1 MFYVWSSNWIK
12 EVWEVRDILG
22 KGMGSVKILF
32 ELRDCLEE
40 YNVVFSV
47 IVVKNKGSW
56 IVWKKS
62 IVL

>member
-40 YNVVFSV
+40 YSVVFSV

-56 IVWKKS
+56 IVW
-62 IVL
+62 